1 MMLSSELFRD
11 SGALQECAVK
21 DSAHVTPGSRGDAV
35 ARIQRALVAIDEA
48 KIAESEIGQGL
59 YGSTTAAAVLS
70 YKRARDIVNRAYQ
83 QTADNIVGKMTIV
96 RLDSDMLDLQ
106 RRLPVENFRKR
117 ARVF

>member
-1 MMLSSELFRD
+1 MLSSELFRD
-11 SGALQECAVK
+11 SRALQDCAVK

-35 ARIQRALVAIDEA
+35 ARIQQALVAIDEA
-48 KIAESEIGQGL
+48 EIDEREIAQSF
-59 YGSTTAAAVLS
+59 YGDTTAAAVLD

-83 QTADNIVGKMTIV
+83 QTADNIVGKMTIA

-106 RRLPVENFRKR
+106 RRLPRENFNKR